1 MHMNNVQWM
10 NFTGFHFS
18 YSPTTEFMHGNIP
31 TSDFQWKLCYTIFF
45 LIYLCISKVDIY
57 FFAAKKN
64 DYVNVGCKAWRN
76 FTVSLAVDFVAVVLP
91 ILLIFTVSVLD
102 VKFWGTKS
110 SFPAILYA
118 GAVTWHHIICDSFW
132 GFTLVTQSG
141 HEQLHLLMPGSS
153 RMGSW
158 MCNLP
163 YAALAAYHFS

>member
-18 YSPTTEFMHGNIP
+18 YHWVHAWEYAYIGFSMEAVLHRI
-31 TSDFQWKLCYTIFF
+31 F

-57 FFAAKKN
+57 IFAAKKN
-64 DYVNVGCKAWRN
+64 DYVNAGCKDWRK
-76 FTVSLAVDFVAVVLP
+76 FTVTLAVDFVSVVLP

-118 GAVTWHHIICDSFW
+118 GSVTWHHIICDSFW

-158 MCNLP
+158 MCNFP